1 MNKSQLLSKIQCIN
15 AAVLHFFVQLKN
27 GSKHFKITAI
37 SLGSIVL
44 LSIVLFSCKT
54 SKISVTDRNFSEQID
69 QQQNLVFTF
78 NYDIVSDSLFNK
90 WDTTQYM
97 DFSPAIRGRFMWKS
111 SRELV
116 FSPESGFKA
125 NTDYKA
131 TLNPILSNLS
141 KEKKAVKTDPIEFH
155 TPYLQLMNARLFWS
169 LSEAMANTVVVQ
181 ANLVFNYPVK
191 ASELDKR
198 LRIIANDYQV
208 IHHTVTAG
216 ESDNIIV
223 EFPAPTNIGDQEFPV
238 KIFVDKGMSCS
249 NSSKVTDYL
258 MEKTANIPA
267 RGDLMITGMTPEFVE
282 GQGVIHIFTSQ
293 PIITNNLKEIITV
306 KPSVDFQI
314 DGQDNTINIKGDF
327 LEDKTYSIKI
337 SSKLTGIFGKPMEQ
351 DYEQAVTFTKS
362 KPFISFTDPG
372 SLYMSSKGEK
382 NLGVRLGNV
391 SKVKVTVFKVFENN
405 IMHYLRNGKQY
416 NYMYDETS
424 IDDDYSYTNEW
435 PMDENYGKMVYEK
448 LVNVGS
454 LPKNMNTYLLNLNL
468 QEIEYN
474 NSLKGFYIVR
484 VEDDSRRFLRDA
496 IMVSVSDIGLIV
508 KKGKNDLFILA
519 NSILESKPLA
529 GIRLDFISTN
539 NQKVYTATTNA
550 EGMVSVKEMN
560 KIFPGFEIGMI
571 TAHAGDDFNF
581 LNFNDN
587 KVENSRYEVGG
598 KYTNNI
604 DYDVFV
610 YGDRKLYRPGDSV
623 HINTIV
629 RTLEWLNAS
638 EIPLKYKILAPNGKQ
653 LISFRKETN
662 KQGAAEISFK
672 LPDAA
677 LTGVYTL
684 EVYSGNDIMLSSY
697 RFTTEEFM
705 PDRISVKVELSGT
718 QLNSGDRL
726 MVNVDA
732 LNLFGTPATSRK
744 VENEM
749 SLSRTVIHPKG
760 FSNYDFNVNVKNNI
774 ALENTVRSTKTDD
787 KGRASEIFTMPI
799 FEGIGLLQGKIYS
812 TVFDET
818 GRPVNRI
825 SMFEVATQEVFFG
838 LKYFDTYIG
847 THQPFTF
854 NMAAVNRKGI
864 TVNASTKVQI
874 IRNEYENVIQRSGS
888 NYQYNSNKREVVVL
902 NKTVNFTG
910 GNAQISYTP
919 IKSGEYEIRIYSTKG
934 DGYVS
939 RTFYSYGSADTDFS
953 SFNVDK
959 DGEVLIE
966 KDKESYKF
974 GETADLL
981 FKLPFSGKLIVT
993 VERNDV
999 MDFFILDAKDKS
1011 AALKLP
1017 IKDSYVPNIYVTAT
1031 AIRSLTSSDIPL
1043 TVAHGT
1049 LPITVEKKENN
1060 MPVTIVAPSQSNSR
1074 TKQSVEVVAEA
1085 GSQVT
1090 IAIVDEGILQITNYK
1105 TPNPYEYFYQKR
1117 ALEVNSYDLYAR
1129 IFPELKRYASSFGG
1143 DLAMDMSKRINPLT
1157 NKRVKLIA
1165 LWSGILNNPSGRV
1178 RYTFDIPHFSGS
1190 LRVMAVAWKD
1200 KKFGSAEA
1208 NIKVADPI
1216 VISTALPRF
1225 LSPGDQV
1232 ECPVTLSNTTSK
1244 AANVTV
1250 KIANKGAVTVIGEN
1264 SKTISIPANSERR
1277 VEFNLTAAYT
1287 IGESQISVSAV
1298 HEGKTYLEEVD
1309 LTVRPAAGLVKVF
1322 EAGAVEGNSQSF
1334 SVNADFI
1341 AGSST
1346 SKLLVSKSPMVEFA
1360 RDLSELLHYPYGC
1373 LEQTVSTAFPLL
1385 YYRDIAKAIH
1395 QENKNMEWNP
1405 DYLVQEAIYK
1415 VQTLQQYNGGMLYW
1429 SSGGQVNWWAT
1440 TYALHFLIE
1449 AKKAGF
1455 EVNQQVIDNGLKY
1468 IAQESKESKVDEYFI
1483 YDIYGRLNT
1492 EKMVKQE
1499 VCYSLFVMSLAGKPS
1514 ISLMNYYKEKKITLT
1529 EESKYLLAAAYGMA
1543 GDKTNYRYLLP
1554 KSYEYPLYKRD
1565 FDGSFNSMIRNM
1577 ALVLYVLNETE
1588 PNNAQITQI
1597 ARKLSVDVK
1606 KSRWLSTQD
1615 RSFALLAL
1623 GKMSRQ
1629 NMNSNITGTIT
1640 CGTESVGKYNNSD
1653 FVSTQNLNNKPITIT
1668 KTGSGKLYYFYQT
1681 EGISRTGIVA
1691 DQDKYL
1697 MVRKN
1702 FFDRFGKPITGDE
1715 FEQNALIVVKI
1726 SVATADKSTIPNVA
1740 VTDMLP
1746 ACFEIENPRLTA
1758 DREYLWTKDRAI
1770 PDFLDMRDD
1779 RITMFTTVTGYIKNF
1794 YYLVRV
1800 VSKGTYKMGPVSAD
1814 AMYDGNYYSYYGSRS
1829 VNVK

>member
-1 MNKSQLLSKIQCIN
+1 MSIINKI
-15 AAVLHFFVQLKN
+15 AFFKATGIRYAKQLKN
-27 GSKHFKITAI
+27 GSKAHKITAL
-37 SLGSIVL
+37 SFFSIVVL
-44 LSIVLFSCKT
+44 TLVLFSCKT

-69 QQQNLVFTF
+69 QQQNLIFTF
-78 NYDIVSDSLFNK
+78 NYDIASDSLFNK
-90 WDTTQYM
+90 WDTTQYLN
-97 DFSPAIRGRFMWKS
+97 FSPSIRGRFMWKTP
-111 SRELV
+111 RELV
-116 FSPESGFKA
+116 FSPESGFQA

-131 TLNPILSNLS
+131 TLSPILTNLS

-181 ANLVFNYPVK
+181 ANLTFNYAVK
-191 ASELDKR
+191 ATELDKR

-223 EFPAPTNIGDQEFPV
+223 EFPAPTNVGDQDFPV

-267 RGDLMITGMTPEFVE
+267 RGDLMITGMAPEFVE
-282 GQGVIHIFTSQ
+282 GQGTIHVFTSQ
-293 PIITNNLKEIITV
+293 PIITNNLKEIISI
-306 KPSVDFQI
+306 KPNVDFTI
-314 DGQDNTINIKGDF
+314 DGQDNVINLKGDF
-327 LEDKTYSIKI
+327 IEDKTYTIHI

-351 DYEQAVTFTKS
+351 DYEQPVTFSKS
-362 KPFISFTDPG
+362 KPFIAFTDPG

-416 NYMYDETS
+416 NYMYDES
-424 IDDDYSYTNEW
+424 AIDDENSYSYNYEW
-435 PMDENYGKMVYEK
+435 PMDENYGKTIYEK
-448 LVNVGS
+448 NINVGS
-454 LPKNMNTYLLNLNL
+454 LPKNLNTYLLNLNL
-468 QEIEYN
+468 QELEYN
-474 NSLKGFYIVR
+474 SNLKGFYIVK
-484 VEDDSRRFLRDA
+484 VEDDSRRYLRDA

-508 KKGKNDLFILA
+508 KKGKNDMFIMA

-529 GIRLDFISTN
+529 GVRLDFISTN
-539 NQKVYTATTNA
+539 NQKVYSATTNA
-550 EGMVSVKEMN
+550 EGVVTLKDMN
-560 KIFPGFEIGMI
+560 KQFPGFEIGMI
-571 TAHAGDDFNF
+571 TAHSGEDFNF

-638 EIPLKYKILAPNGKQ
+638 NIPLKYKILAPNGKQ

-662 KQGAAEISFK
+662 QQGAAEISFK

-684 EVYSGNDIMLSSY
+684 EVYSGNDIMLNSY

-718 QLNSGDRL
+718 QLNSSDRL

-732 LNLFGTPATSRK
+732 MNLFGTPATGRK
-744 VENEM
+744 VENEL

-760 FSNYDFNVNVKNNI
+760 FSDYDFSVNVKSSI
-774 ALENTVRSTKTDD
+774 ALENIVRDTKTDD
-787 KGRASEIFTMPI
+787 NGRASEIFTMPS

-818 GRPVNRI
+818 GRPVNRV
-825 SMFEVATQEVFFG
+825 SMFEVATQDIFFG
-838 LKYFDTYIG
+838 IKYFDTYIG

-854 NMAAVNRKGI
+854 NMASVNRKGI
-864 TVNASTKVQI
+864 AVNSSTKVQI
-874 IRNEYENVIQRSGS
+874 IRNEYQNVIQRSGS
-888 NYQYNSNKREVVVL
+888 NYQYNSNKREIVVL
-902 NKTVNFTG
+902 NKTVSFVG
-910 GNAQISYTP
+910 GRGQISYTP
-919 IKSGEYEIRIYSTKG
+919 THSGEYEIRIYSTKG

-939 RTFYSYGSADTDFS
+939 RTFYSYGSNDTDFS

-993 VERNDV
+993 VERNEV
-999 MDFFILDAKDKS
+999 MDFFVLDAKDKS

-1017 IKDSYVPNIYVTAT
+1017 IKESYVPNMYVTAT
-1031 AIRSLTSSDIPL
+1031 AIRSLTSSEIPL

-1060 MPVTIVAPSQSNSR
+1060 MPVTITAPNQSNSR
-1074 TKQSVEVVAEA
+1074 TKQSVDVVAEA

-1090 IAIVDEGILQITNYK
+1090 IAVVDEGILQITNYK
-1105 TPNPYEYFYQKR
+1105 TPDPYDYFYQKR

-1232 ECPVTLSNTTSK
+1232 ECPVTLSNTTSR

-1250 KIANKGAVTVIGEN
+1250 KIANKGAINVKGE
-1264 SKTISIPANSERR
+1264 STKTISIPANSERR
-1277 VEFNLTAAYT
+1277 VEFSLSAAYT
-1287 IGESQISVSAV
+1287 IGESQVAVSAV

-1309 LTVRPAAGLVKVF
+1309 LTIRPAAGLVKVF
-1322 EAGAVEGNSQSF
+1322 EAGAVDGATHTF
-1334 SVNADFI
+1334 TVDADFI

-1346 SKLLVSKSPMVEFA
+1346 SKLLVSKSPMVEFS

-1395 QENKNMEWNP
+1395 QDTKNMEWNP

-1429 SSGGQVNWWAT
+1429 TSGGQVNWWAT

-1468 IAQESKESKVDEYFI
+1468 IAQEIKESKPEEYFI
-1483 YDIYGRLNT
+1483 YDNYGRLNR
-1492 EKMVKQE
+1492 EKMMRQE
-1499 VCYSLFVMSLAGKPS
+1499 DCYSLFVLALGGKPS
-1514 ISLMNYYKEKKITLT
+1514 ISLMNHYKENKVSLT
-1529 EESKYLLAAAYGMA
+1529 EESKYLLAASFAMA
-1543 GDKTNYRYLLP
+1543 GDKTNYRYILP
-1554 KSYEYPLYKRD
+1554 KAYEYPLYKRD

-1588 PNNAQITQI
+1588 PANPQIAQI

-1629 NMNSNITGTIT
+1629 NLSNNITGTIT
-1640 CGTESVGKYNNSD
+1640 CGTESVGKYNNTD
-1653 FVSTQNLNNKPITIT
+1653 FISTKNLNNKPITIT
-1668 KTGSGKLYYFYQT
+1668 KTGNGKLFYFYQT
-1681 EGISRTGIVA
+1681 EGISRTGNIA

-1702 FFDRFGKPITGDE
+1702 FFDRFGKPITSDE

-1726 SVATADKSTIPNVA
+1726 SVATSDKSSIQNVA
-1740 VTDMLP
+1740 ITDMLP

-1829 VNVK
+1829 VSVR